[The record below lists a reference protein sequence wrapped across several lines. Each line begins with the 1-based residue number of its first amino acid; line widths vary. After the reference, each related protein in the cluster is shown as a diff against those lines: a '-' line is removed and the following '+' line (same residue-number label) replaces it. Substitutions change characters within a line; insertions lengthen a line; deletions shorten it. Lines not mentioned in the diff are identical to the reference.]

1 MQVTP
6 QPLYSKTNKHTP
18 QKCHII
24 RLLKKYINFHTTL
37 KFVVK
42 IKVNREKTT

>member
-6 QPLYSKTNKHTP
+6 QPLYSKSDKHIP
-18 QKCHII
+18 KKCHII
-24 RLLKKYINFHTTL
+24 RILKNYINFHPTL
-37 KFVVK
+37 KSVVK